1 MMLSRFWVI
10 GHSLKRYFYL
20 MRNFRELDV
29 WKDSISLVKEVYN
42 LVEILPISEKFG
54 LKSQISRCVISIP
67 ANIAEG
73 CAKDSQKDF
82 VRFLQ
87 ISLGS
92 AFELETHLV
101 ICTELSF
108 ISKEEKLISNINILQ
123 KRIKALI
130 NYSKSQY

>member
-1 MMLSRFWVI
+1 
-10 GHSLKRYFYL
+10 
-20 MRNFRELDV
+20 MRSFRDLEI
-29 WKDSISLVKEVYN
+29 WNESIQLVKKVYR
-42 LVEILPISEKFG
+42 LVENLPDSEKFG
-54 LKSQISRCVISIP
+54 LKSQISRSVVSIP

-101 ICTELSF
+101 ICEGLEYIDNFEDVIEDIQT
-108 ISKEEKLISNINILQ
+108 LQ
-123 KRIKALI
+123 KRINTLI
-130 NYSKSQY
+130 KYSKNQ

>member
-1 MMLSRFWVI
+1 
-10 GHSLKRYFYL
+10 

-29 WKDSISLVKEVYN
+29 WKDSIKLVKEVYT
-42 LVEILPISEKFG
+42 LIEKLPQAEKFG
-54 LKSQISRCVISIP
+54 LKSQISRCVVSIP

-92 AFELETHLV
+92 AFELETHLI
-101 ICTELSF
+101 ICNELSF
-108 ISKEEKLISNINILQ
+108 IPEEESFKLINKIIVLQ
-123 KRIKALI
+123 KKINALMK
-130 NYSKSQY
+130 YSKSQY

>member
-1 MMLSRFWVI
+1 
-10 GHSLKRYFYL
+10 

-29 WKDSISLVKEVYN
+29 WKDSIVLVKEVYV
-42 LVEILPISEKFG
+42 LIGKLPESEKFG
-54 LKSQISRCVISIP
+54 LKSQISRCVVSIP

-92 AFELETHLV
+92 AFELETHFV
-101 ICTELSF
+101 ICKELSF
-108 ISKEEKLISNINILQ
+108 VNEEDEKVLKEKINILQ
-123 KRIKALI
+123 RRINALI
-130 NYSKSQY
+130 KYSKSQF